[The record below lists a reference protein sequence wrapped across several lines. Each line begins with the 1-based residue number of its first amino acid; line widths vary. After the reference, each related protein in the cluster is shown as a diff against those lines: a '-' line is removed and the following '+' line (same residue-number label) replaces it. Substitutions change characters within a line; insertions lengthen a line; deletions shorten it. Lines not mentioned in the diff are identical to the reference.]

1 MYILVDSLELVSYKD
16 WIDIFN
22 ALLTPTVAL
31 LGIYIGV
38 RQYQLEKRKI
48 AKEIFEFK
56 LEYYEEIKKQLH
68 KISVGILGYI
78 GRIASIRKQKPA
90 EAIKNLLDKELID
103 SFGNFVKVNNT
114 KSLLFDEEINSLIEQ
129 SKNIVGEIITKNVD
143 KLIQDIQKTGIQEKS
158 IDDTIRVLMKKSKE
172 FETLRNLLEKKLD
185 DFMQPELSKFLN
197 R

>member
-48 AKEIFEFK
+48 AKEKFEFK

-103 SFGNFVKVNNT
+103 YFGNFVKVNNT